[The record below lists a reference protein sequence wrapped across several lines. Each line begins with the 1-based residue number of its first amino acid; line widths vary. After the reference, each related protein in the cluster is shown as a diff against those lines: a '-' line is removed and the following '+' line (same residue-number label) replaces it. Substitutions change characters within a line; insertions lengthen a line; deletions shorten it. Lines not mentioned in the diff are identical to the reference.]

1 MRGANPAS
9 TLVTIRC
16 NGRDAG
22 RRPTLSGNRV
32 PVGLATGGA
41 ILKCGL
47 RRVLMPARAPAD
59 QSRVMVWGYCQL
71 WYFLTPAMT
80 PTGLD
85 EAGFRWT
92 GARQSDYQ

>member
-1 MRGANPAS
+1 MTASASSTVESPSDALPPYRLTNGDHSQEIRHRLSRAVGQAS

-32 PVGLATGGA
+32 PVGLATGWA

-47 RRVLMPARAPAD
+47 QRVLMPA
-59 QSRVMVWGYCQL
+59 
-71 WYFLTPAMT
+71 
-80 PTGLD
+80 
-85 EAGFRWT
+85 
-92 GARQSDYQ
+92 